1 MPESGGDLVQRS
13 GNDLINRLIELS
25 RDAIAYTM
33 ARTSILKDAEG
44 TRQALIRA
52 GLDLFGRNGF
62 DATSTREIAQ
72 AAKVNSAGIAYHFG
86 GKDGLR
92 QACAE
97 AIIAR
102 MQAVLAG
109 GAPGGTIA
117 VDAADRDAATEQLL
131 SLIDRVVAFLTTVP
145 ESEVVAR
152 FVVREMLTPSPA
164 FETIYGGLFEPVHR
178 RICGVWAAATGMEP
192 EAPATRL
199 AVFAAIGQVFY
210 FRIARPAVT
219 RRMGWDDI
227 GPDQARAITGTIR
240 RAVRASILACR
251 GEAS

>member
-1 MPESGGDLVQRS
+1 
-13 GNDLINRLIELS
+13 
-25 RDAIAYTM
+25 M
-33 ARTSILKDAEG
+33 ARVSIIEDVEG

-72 AAKVNSAGIAYHFG
+72 AAGVNSAGIAYHFG

-102 MQAVLAG
+102 MQGVLTGGSPAVSMALDV
-109 GAPGGTIA
+109 T
-117 VDAADRDAATEQLL
+117 DRDAATEQLL
-131 SLIDRVVAFLTTVP
+131 ALIGRVVSFLTTVP

-152 FVVREMLTPSPA
+152 FVMREMLTPSPA
-164 FETIYGGLFEPVHR
+164 FEALYGGLFEPVHR
-178 RICGVWAAATGMEP
+178 RVCQVWAAATGMEP
-192 EAPATRL
+192 EAPETKL

-219 RRMGWDDI
+219 RRLGWDGIDAEEARLI
-227 GPDQARAITGTIR
+227 GEAIR
-240 RAVRASILACR
+240 RSVRASILACR

>member
-1 MPESGGDLVQRS
+1 
-13 GNDLINRLIELS
+13 
-25 RDAIAYTM
+25 M

-92 QACAE
+92 KACAE
-97 AIIAR
+97 AVIAR

-109 GAPGGTIA
+109 GAAPVAITADA
-117 VDAADRDAATEQLL
+117 VDRDAATGQLL
-131 SLIDRVVAFLTTVP
+131 VLIERMIAFLTTAP
-145 ESEVVAR
+145 ESEVIAR
-152 FVVREMLTPSPA
+152 FVVREMFTPSPA
-164 FETIYGGLFEPVHR
+164 FDTIYGGLFEPVHR
-178 RICGVWAAATGMEP
+178 RVCQVWAAATGMAP
-192 EAPATRL
+192 EAPETRL
-199 AVFAAIGQVFY
+199 AVFTAVGQLIY

-219 RRMGWDDI
+219 RRMGWDEI
-227 GPDQARAITGTIR
+227 GPDEARAISEAIR
-240 RAVRASILACR
+240 RSIRASILACR

>member
-1 MPESGGDLVQRS
+1 
-13 GNDLINRLIELS
+13 
-25 RDAIAYTM
+25 M
-33 ARTSILKDAEG
+33 ARISIIEDVEG

-72 AAKVNSAGIAYHFG
+72 AAGVNSAGIAYHFG

-102 MQAVLAG
+102 MQGVLAG
-109 GAPGGTIA
+109 GAPA
-117 VDAADRDAATEQLL
+117 VSMALEVTDRDAATEQLL
-131 SLIDRVVAFLTTVP
+131 ALIGRVVTFLTTVP

-152 FVVREMLTPSPA
+152 FVMREMLTPSPA
-164 FETIYGGLFEPVHR
+164 FEALYGGLFEPVHR
-178 RICGVWAAATGMEP
+178 RVCQVWAAATGMEP
-192 EAPATRL
+192 EAPETKL

-219 RRMGWDDI
+219 RRLGWDGIDAEEARLI
-227 GPDQARAITGTIR
+227 GEAIR
-240 RAVRASILACR
+240 RSVRASILACR

>member
-1 MPESGGDLVQRS
+1 
-13 GNDLINRLIELS
+13 
-25 RDAIAYTM
+25 M
-33 ARTSILKDAEG
+33 ARISIIEDVEG

-72 AAKVNSAGIAYHFG
+72 AAGVNSAGIAYHFG

-102 MQAVLAG
+102 MQGVLAG
-109 GAPGGTIA
+109 GSPAVSMAPDVT
-117 VDAADRDAATEQLL
+117 DRDAATEQLL
-131 SLIDRVVAFLTTVP
+131 ALIGRVVTFLTTVP

-152 FVVREMLTPSPA
+152 FVMREMLTPSPA
-164 FETIYGGLFEPVHR
+164 FEALYGGLFEPVHR
-178 RICGVWAAATGMEP
+178 RVCQVWAAATGMEP
-192 EAPATRL
+192 EAPETKL

-219 RRMGWDDI
+219 RRLGWDGIDAEEARLI
-227 GPDQARAITGTIR
+227 GEAIR
-240 RAVRASILACR
+240 RSVRASILACR

>member
-1 MPESGGDLVQRS
+1 
-13 GNDLINRLIELS
+13 
-25 RDAIAYTM
+25 M

-44 TRQALIRA
+44 TRQALVRA

-72 AAKVNSAGIAYHFG
+72 AAGVNSAGIAYHFG

-92 QACAE
+92 KACAE

-102 MQAVLAG
+102 MQGVLAG
-109 GAPGGTIA
+109 GAPA
-117 VDAADRDAATEQLL
+117 VSMALDVSDRDAAAEQLL
-131 SLIDRVVAFLTTVP
+131 ALIDRVVAFLTTVP

-152 FVVREMLTPSPA
+152 FVVREMLTPSQA
-164 FETIYGGLFEPVHR
+164 FEALYGGLFEPVHR
-178 RICGVWAAATGMEP
+178 RACQVWAAATGMEP
-192 EAPATRL
+192 EAPGTKL

-219 RRMGWDDI
+219 RRLGWDGI
-227 GPDQARAITGTIR
+227 GPDEARLIGETIR
-240 RAVRASILACR
+240 RSVRASILACR

>member
-1 MPESGGDLVQRS
+1 
-13 GNDLINRLIELS
+13 
-25 RDAIAYTM
+25 M

-92 QACAE
+92 KACAD

-102 MQAVLAG
+102 MQTVLAG
-109 GAPGGTIA
+109 GAPPVAIT
-117 VDAADRDAATEQLL
+117 VDLTDRDVATEHLL
-131 SLIDRVVAFLTTVP
+131 ALIDRMVAFLTTAP
-145 ESEVVAR
+145 ESEMIAR
-152 FVVREMLTPSPA
+152 FVVREMFTPSPA
-164 FETIYGGLFEPVHR
+164 FDTIYDGLFAPVHR
-178 RICGVWAAATGMEP
+178 RVCQVWAAATGMEP

-199 AVFAAIGQVFY
+199 TVFAAIGQLVY

-219 RRMGWDDI
+219 RRMGWDGI
-227 GPDQARAITGTIR
+227 GPDQARAISDTVR
-240 RAVRASILACR
+240 RSVRASILACR

>member
-1 MPESGGDLVQRS
+1 MASISIIEDVES
-13 GNDLINRLIELS
+13 
-25 RDAIAYTM
+25 
-33 ARTSILKDAEG
+33 

-72 AAKVNSAGIAYHFG
+72 AAGVNSAGIAYHFG

-102 MQAVLAG
+102 MQGVLTGGSPAVSMALDV
-109 GAPGGTIA
+109 T
-117 VDAADRDAATEQLL
+117 DRDAATEQLL
-131 SLIDRVVAFLTTVP
+131 ALIGRVVSFLTTVP

-152 FVVREMLTPSPA
+152 FVMREMLTPSPA
-164 FETIYGGLFEPVHR
+164 FEALYGGLFEPVHR
-178 RICGVWAAATGMEP
+178 RVCQVWAAATGMEP
-192 EAPATRL
+192 EAPETKL

-219 RRMGWDDI
+219 RRLGWDGIDAEEARLI
-227 GPDQARAITGTIR
+227 GEAIR
-240 RAVRASILACR
+240 RSVRASILVCR

>member
-1 MPESGGDLVQRS
+1 
-13 GNDLINRLIELS
+13 
-25 RDAIAYTM
+25 M

-102 MQAVLAG
+102 IQAVLIG
-109 GAPGGTIA
+109 GGSSVAIA
-117 VDAADRDAATEQLL
+117 VDPADRDIAAEQLL
-131 SLIDRVVAFLTTVP
+131 SLVDRMVAFLTTAP
-145 ESEVVAR
+145 ESELIAR
-152 FVVREMLTPSPA
+152 FVVREMLTPGPA

-178 RICGVWAAATGMEP
+178 RVCQVWAAATGMAP

-199 AVFAAIGQVFY
+199 AVFAAIGQVVY

-219 RRMGWDDI
+219 RRMGWDGI
-227 GPDQARAITGTIR
+227 GPDEARAIADTVR
-240 RAVRASILACR
+240 RSVRASILACR

>member
-1 MPESGGDLVQRS
+1 
-13 GNDLINRLIELS
+13 
-25 RDAIAYTM
+25 M
-33 ARTSILKDAEG
+33 ARVSIIEDVEG

-72 AAKVNSAGIAYHFG
+72 AAGVNSAGIAYHFG

-102 MQAVLAG
+102 MQGVLAG
-109 GAPGGTIA
+109 GSPA
-117 VDAADRDAATEQLL
+117 VSMALDVTDRDAATEQLL
-131 SLIDRVVAFLTTVP
+131 ALIGRVVSFLTTVP

-152 FVVREMLTPSPA
+152 FVMREMLTPSPA
-164 FETIYGGLFEPVHR
+164 FEALYGGLFEPVHR
-178 RICGVWAAATGMEP
+178 RVCQVWAAATGMEP
-192 EAPATRL
+192 EAPETKL

-219 RRMGWDDI
+219 RRLGWDGIDAEEARLI
-227 GPDQARAITGTIR
+227 GEAIR
-240 RAVRASILACR
+240 RSVRASILACR

>member
-1 MPESGGDLVQRS
+1 
-13 GNDLINRLIELS
+13 
-25 RDAIAYTM
+25 M

-92 QACAE
+92 EACAE

-109 GAPGGTIA
+109 GAPPVAIT
-117 VDAADRDAATEQLL
+117 VDADRDIATEHLL
-131 SLIDRVVAFLTTVP
+131 ALIDRMVAFLTTAP
-145 ESEVVAR
+145 ESEMIAR
-152 FVVREMLTPSPA
+152 FVVREMFTPSPA
-164 FETIYGGLFEPVHR
+164 FDTIYGGLFEPVHR
-178 RICGVWAAATGMEP
+178 RVCQVWAAATGMAP

-199 AVFAAIGQVFY
+199 AVFAAIGQLVY

-227 GPDQARAITGTIR
+227 GPDQACAIGETIR
-240 RAVRASILACR
+240 RSVRASILACR

>member
-1 MPESGGDLVQRS
+1 MLCFG
-13 GNDLINRLIELS
+13 
-25 RDAIAYTM
+25 M

-52 GLDLFGRNGF
+52 ALDLFGRNGF

-102 MQAVLAG
+102 MQAVLVG
-109 GAPGGTIA
+109 GAPA
-117 VDAADRDAATEQLL
+117 VSMALEAADREVATEQLL
-131 SLIDRVVAFLTTVP
+131 ALIDRVVAFLTTVP

-164 FETIYGGLFEPVHR
+164 FEAIYGGLFEPVHR
-178 RICGVWAAATGMEP
+178 RVCQVWAAATGMAP
-192 EAPATRL
+192 EAPETKL

-219 RRMGWDDI
+219 RRLGWDGI
-227 GPDQARAITGTIR
+227 GPDEARAIGDTVR
-240 RAVRASILACR
+240 RSVRASILACR